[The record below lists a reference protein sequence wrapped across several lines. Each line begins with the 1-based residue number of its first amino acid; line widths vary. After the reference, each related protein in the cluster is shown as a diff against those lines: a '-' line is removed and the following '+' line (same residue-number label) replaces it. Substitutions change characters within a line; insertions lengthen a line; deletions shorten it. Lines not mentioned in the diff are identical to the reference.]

1 MMTILGHVNYLAQKK
16 IDKIMVGKKGLFC
29 QADYFLFSD
38 SI

>member
-16 IDKIMVGKKGLFC
+16 KYKIMVGKKGLFC
-29 QADYFLFSD
+29 QADYFLFCV